1 MGLGLAPEL
10 QREPGR
16 QGTLGAE
23 SGDSPARRGCQGPA
37 SAHPAPRSQPGFSG
51 LLECWRGLSQTW
63 FSEAPHGFPAQG
75 SRQTDRRAQRSPH
88 PTRGLSEAPK
98 SGELS
103 RIWKSLPETLE

>member
-16 QGTLGAE
+16 QDTLGAE
-23 SGDSPARRGCQGPA
+23 SGDSPAHRGCQGPG

-51 LLECWRGLSQTW
+51 LLECCRGLPQPW

-75 SRQTDRRAQRSPH
+75 SRQTDKGPEEPSPH
-88 PTRGLSEAPK
+88 TRAF
-98 SGELS
+98 
-103 RIWKSLPETLE
+103 